1 MSEDSNKEEKSQEV
15 VVLKEGFLQESLS
28 RGNKQ
33 IRLERG
39 DAIAED
45 LEMIYK
51 REIEDKEVA
60 IKRLER
66 QQSNAFD
73 FSPTNSQSLVMGKDF
88 DAGIVKD
95 EDLKVALAMH
105 NESIKLLI
113 AKKRYNYLFGYTYN
127 V

>member
-1 MSEDSNKEEKSQEV
+1 MSKDTEETVEV
-15 VVLKEGFLQESLS
+15 KKGFVQESLS
-28 RGNKQ
+28 RSNKQ

-51 REIEDKEVA
+51 REIEDKRIV

-66 QQSNAFD
+66 QQTNAFD

-88 DAGIVKD
+88 DAGQVKD
-95 EDLKVALAMH
+95 EDLATALLMH
-105 NESIKLLI
+105 NETIKLSI
-113 AKKRYNYLFGYTYN
+113 AKKRYNYLFGHTYE
-127 V
+127 VE